1 MRDEPLDEPAR
12 VSETTGES
20 VGRLLLLASR
30 AYSER
35 ALELMRERGH
45 DGLGMTHA
53 LLLPHIDAD
62 GTRLTVLGTR
72 AGITKQA
79 AGQTI
84 RDLERLGY
92 VIRTTDPSD
101 ARAALV
107 SLTDR
112 GRAFLADALAIRA
125 QVAAEFVAALGEDTL
140 ADLQRILTT
149 LIGAKPF
156 SS

>member
-1 MRDEPLDEPAR
+1 MVKDA
-12 VSETTGES
+12 SERAESTGES

-35 ALELMRERGH
+35 ALELMREREH
-45 DGLGMTHA
+45 VGLGMTHA
-53 LLLPHIDAD
+53 LLLPHIDEA
-62 GTRLTVLGTR
+62 GTRLTVLGTK

-79 AGQTI
+79 VGQTI

-92 VIRTTDPSD
+92 VARTTDPRD
-101 ARAALV
+101 GRASLV

-112 GRAFLADALAIRA
+112 GKAFLADALAIRA
-125 QVAAEFVAALGEDTL
+125 QVASEFVAALGEDAL

-149 LIGAKPF
+149 LI
-156 SS
+156 

>member
-1 MRDEPLDEPAR
+1 VPERAE
-12 VSETTGES
+12 STGES

-45 DGLGMTHA
+45 VGLGMTHA
-53 LLLPHIDAD
+53 LLLPHIDEA
-62 GTRLTVLGTR
+62 GTRLTVLATK

-79 AGQTI
+79 VGHSI

-92 VIRTTDPSD
+92 VARTTDPRD
-101 ARAALV
+101 GRASLV

-112 GRAFLADALAIRA
+112 GKAFLADALAIRA
-125 QVAAEFVAALGEDTL
+125 QVASEFVAALGEEAL

-156 SS
+156 SG

>member
-1 MRDEPLDEPAR
+1 LSETADEATAR
-12 VSETTGES
+12 TETTGES

-35 ALELMRERGH
+35 ALDLMRGRGH
-45 DGLGMTHA
+45 AGLGMTHA
-53 LLLPHIDAD
+53 LLLPHIDAA
-62 GTRLTVLGTR
+62 GTRLTVGAR

-92 VIRTTDPSD
+92 VVRTADPSD

-107 SLTDR
+107 SLTER

-125 QVAAEFVAALGEDTL
+125 QVASEFVAALGEERLTE
-140 ADLQRILTT
+140 LQRILVE
-149 LIGAKPF
+149 LIEAKPF
-156 SS
+156 ST